1 MLIVDP
7 TFTPPPPATVLTAP
21 DGIVSAKVDAANAGV
36 LLKADFSAAADLPE
50 RVRFVRGD
58 GLVVRSG
65 DPAWAPAGIAVAYD
79 HEARP
84 GQANSYYAV
93 PIYPDDSEGDAS
105 QTVAVGVP
113 WSVDDSQVW
122 LKCPTD
128 AGISLCLRA
137 ATFAEDGRPFRTS
150 VTPIIGSALPMS
162 TADLTGGLSGTLTVR
177 TDTKAEY
184 DAVLRLFAAGDIL
197 LVQAHPDLGG
207 IPEMYVRP
215 MDRLASQRMVE
226 TGYGWGKRS
235 WAVQV
240 SEVRRPSTTG
250 APLMIPGLSYD
261 SVDAQYAS
269 YEDRAAQVPS
279 YLALLG
285 W

>member
-1 MLIVDP
+1 M
-7 TFTPPPPATVLTAP
+7 
-21 DGIVSAKVDAANAGV
+21 SAKVDATNAGV
-36 LLKADFSAAADLPE
+36 LLKADFTAATQLPTK
-50 RVRFVRGD
+50 VRFTRGD
-58 GLVVRSG
+58 GLVVMSG
-65 DPAWAPAGIAVAYD
+65 DPAWAPGGIAVAYD

-150 VTPIIGSALPMS
+150 VTPIIGSTLPMS

-240 SEVRRPSTTG
+240 SEVRRPSTAG
-250 APLMIPGLSYD
+250 APLRIPVNTYAAVKGRYGSY
-261 SVDAQYAS
+261 AQLK
-269 YEDRAAQVPS
+269 AQMPS
-279 YLALLG
+279 PLRLLG